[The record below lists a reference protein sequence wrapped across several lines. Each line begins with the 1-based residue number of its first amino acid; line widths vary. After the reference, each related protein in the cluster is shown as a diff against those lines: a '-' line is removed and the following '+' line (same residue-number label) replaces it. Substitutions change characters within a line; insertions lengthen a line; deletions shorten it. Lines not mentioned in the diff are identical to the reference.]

1 MDTETQQTQTTI
13 EEQEVQATDATV
25 NQDVVSEQ
33 AENKNEA
40 AENANAK
47 PNTEAGKDA
56 DGAPEKYEFANTE
69 GMSYDD
75 EALGKLD
82 EAFRGLNLPND
93 KANSL
98 IETVRAAEKSAEQR
112 RIVDVR
118 KSWEEAFHKDPEIG
132 GAKADETL
140 SFAVKGRDAVPESIK
155 DSLGHLLDDTGFG
168 SHPDIIRLFSWL
180 GRITSDGNMVG
191 GRSGSAPKTIGERLY
206 GAD

>member
-1 MDTETQQTQTTI
+1 MDTETQQTQTTT
-13 EEQEVQATDATV
+13 EETAVQATGATV
-25 NQDVVSEQ
+25 DQEVGTAQ
-33 AENKNEA
+33 AENKSEA

-47 PNTEAGKDA
+47 PNAESGKVA
-56 DGAPEKYEFANTE
+56 NGAPEKYEFANPE

-75 EALGKLD
+75 EALGKFD
-82 EAFRGLNLPND
+82 EAFRVLNLSND

-98 IETVRAAEKSAEQR
+98 IATVRAAEKAAEQR
-112 RIVDVR
+112 RILSVR
-118 KSWEEAFHKDPEIG
+118 QEWEDAFHKDPEIG

-140 SFAVKGRDAVPESIK
+140 SFAVKGRDAVPEGIK
-155 DSLGHLLDDTGFG
+155 ESLGHLLDDTGFG
-168 SHPDIIRLFSWL
+168 SHPDIIRLFSWV